1 MNAEPQSSPRTA
13 ELKAALSQRQA
24 ALAAVR
30 QQKKQAEEAALAA
43 QERAKFLKKLTSPAE
58 WKKVG
63 EALEANAA
71 RHNASMSMRF
81 TGAPVANAGDL
92 STGSEAA
99 ISDDAMAADGTAV
112 AIQQEV
118 VAMSAAEIAIVNEIR
133 ALSNM
138 LSQLGVKGGRRTR
151 HHGKKSKKTRSK
163 SKRGSRKN

>member
-30 QQKKQAEEAALAA
+30 EQKRKAQEAALAA
-43 QERAKFLKKLTSPAE
+43 QERAKFLRELTSPKR
-58 WKKVG
+58 WKEVG
-63 EALEANAA
+63 AALLANAA
-71 RHNASMSMRF
+71 NHNAAMSKPF

-92 STGSEAA
+92 STGSEGA
-99 ISDDAMAADGTAV
+99 ISADAMAADATAV

-118 VAMSAAEIAIVNEIR
+118 VAMSAAEIALENEIN
-133 ALSNM
+133 ALGNM
-138 LSQLGVKGGRRTR
+138 LSGMWVKGGRRSSR
-151 HHGKKSKKTRSK
+151 HGKKSKKTRSK